1 MKNKIF
7 KKNVIQDGN
16 LISFY
21 VEDNVTKKV
30 TDFYNEVPFPHY
42 EINDDKSS
50 INLKGDKN
58 LFFETA
64 TDEGGRIL
72 KELELTE
79 EDCLCTFEMI
89 IKTGEYFKNESIKI
103 FNKRIVSEI
112 VVRFNMEDPNKK
124 YHIPIIVSPNSYSIW
139 WSD

>member
-1 MKNKIF
+1 MEVLSSHLLNSLNGHHAANVKIYIF
-7 KKNVIQDGN
+7 K
-16 LISFY
+16 
-21 VEDNVTKKV
+21 
-30 TDFYNEVPFPHY
+30 
-42 EINDDKSS
+42 